1 MEETEEAPPPV
12 KERFKYLTFNQS
24 VAAIGGDNAKFSR
37 RLSHRPVDC
46 ELFFTEALTKWN
58 DQDFGAQYTAFVDSL
73 PSDELNTHAQLL
85 HHKATICELL
95 LKNLQDPEC
104 KSVQAFCEL
113 LSGLVRDLKEDFREN
128 MWDFFGALTN
138 VLDFGERD
146 VESVETAF
154 FTLSLVVRIMWRS
167 LIKDFTAS
175 FVRFIPLFG
184 SSRPYVRRFA
194 AESFSFIMRKSSKLD
209 VISRHVVEQA
219 HKVQDERL
227 CEGCAELFFN
237 VCRGVS
243 GGFHSAAKE
252 QVSSIINGVLAI
264 EDIDVRECGMSILEK
279 TMQCIVQYVQRASK
293 GDLSFLETTLIE
305 MLVQSNSMDNCTYL
319 VRLIPLCFV
328 QRKWVNLFSSH
339 KQLMAAVETVL
350 SKPFFTLNTEF
361 SSFLSKSIN
370 YAFTIEDWGK
380 NVGSLCSK
388 LISLRN
394 DDLPLVL
401 NFLESLHERTYFDAF
416 VAPVIGTLADRVFNE
431 MKDLSVSSSLMKIY
445 SLICS
450 TKRPLRFLRSEG
462 RSPVLEVAN
471 HNALKRFVES
481 LLPELGKIENSLAAS
496 TLEVWPWMYDT
507 TEKPAGVDFVSKYLK
522 DLLDEGDVTIEQM
535 QLALIAGAS
544 IFLIDKKRLR
554 NIEVANVERF
564 LRRSRFSESALLLYR
579 VADLL
584 RPCYFHPNSY
594 VRRTALE
601 ILNSFTV
608 TLEGVEGDES
618 AQQKEDISIFGI
630 MLNAECTEIIDSR
643 GRLLHLSK
651 LTFGSHTKFT
661 PKGSAGSYD
670 QVILRISLAQFF
682 VQFTKLWPS
691 MYEILES
698 YARGMNIDE
707 FWAIMSEI
715 FEQVNEAR
723 IQILKF
729 MSTISDLAQRRTRV
743 LSPILLK
750 IYEDEYLPLIV
761 ESVSSKKGG
770 LESVG
775 RSVSSTED
783 SGAEEA
789 TDTNN
794 QQRFNVAKTLC
805 AFLDVYAKFNDAKSV
820 YMESKIRKM
829 YEHLLMVGNDSVQKS
844 VMACIFSYR
853 EKALLPYRENFDK
866 LLDEKSFREQLVLFT
881 ISEEEGN
888 SVIHLDHRPAVM
900 HILLRFLYGRLWTH
914 AKRNVV
920 NSRRAAI
927 FRYLGGC
934 RPEELLDFL
943 KILFAPILDV
953 IGSEELNY
961 RKMDELCSDRDTLFR
976 MDFGKI
982 DRREHCEELE
992 YLVLYT

>member
-1 MEETEEAPPPV
+1 MT
-12 KERFKYLTFNQS
+12 KLLQCLTFNQS

-146 VESVETAF
+146 VESVEAAF

-227 CEGCAELFFN
+227 IEGCAELFFH

-305 MLVQSNSMDNCTYL
+305 MSVQSNSMDNCTYL
-319 VRLIPLCFV
+319 VRLIPICFV

-339 KQLMAAVETVL
+339 KQLMAGVETVL
-350 SKPFFTLNTEF
+350 SKPFFTINTEF

-370 YAFTIEDWGK
+370 YAFTTEDWGK

-394 DDLPLVL
+394 GDLPLVL
-401 NFLESLHERTYFDAF
+401 NFLESLHDRTYFDAF

-450 TKRPLRFLRSEG
+450 TKRPLRFLRSE
-462 RSPVLEVAN
+462 VLEVAN

-481 LLPELGKIENSLAAS
+481 LLPELGKLENSLAAS

-507 TEKPAGVDFVSKYLK
+507 TEEPAGVDFVSKYLK

-535 QLALIAGAS
+535 QLALLAGAS

-554 NIEVANVERF
+554 NIEVANVER
-564 LRRSRFSESALLLYR
+564 
-579 VADLL
+579 
-584 RPCYFHPNSY
+584 
-594 VRRTALE
+594 RTALE
-601 ILNSFTV
+601 ILNSFSI

-715 FEQVNEAR
+715 FEQVNEVDDGKVETVGLLPWCDNNDRFDFPSAR

-982 DRREHCEELE
+982 DRREHFEELE